1 MQLAISIMA
10 EMQYPEFR
18 QKLIDLVREVV
29 TQLPELRPEA
39 KFLGEQL
46 GDPKR
51 NGGVRDLLADFSDS
65 VSDFSDSVSVGDL
78 VKRLYYFSKIAN
90 HAVSYGCT
98 QKQFNQWKYDRDLTK
113 AIEEAI
119 GEEI

>member
-1 MQLAISIMA
+1 MA
-10 EMQYPEFR
+10 KMQYPEFR

-46 GDPKR
+46 GDPER

-65 VSDFSDSVSVGDL
+65 VSVGDL
-78 VKRLYYFSKIAN
+78 GKRLYYFSEIAN

-98 QKQFNQWKYDRDLTK
+98 QKQFNQWKYNGDLRM

-119 GEEI
+119 GEKVERRWDE